1 MTDILP
7 KEIKLVAIY
16 ARVSTSRQEKE
27 ETIDNQLKAMR
38 KLAKEKGYKIVKE
51 YIDDGWSGDL
61 LARPALDQL
70 REDAKKKIWE
80 EVLFHDPDRV
90 ARTQWL
96 QGMVMYE
103 LEELGLGISFIT
115 TAAPKSDEDKVVF
128 AMRGVFAQY
137 EKMKITER
145 MRMGKRHKAE
155 EGHLLVSRP
164 LYGYKYIR
172 KKERKHGYYKINFEE
187 ARIVKMIF
195 SWVTDEGLTIRKVVR
210 RLQELGIKP
219 RYSKRSVWN
228 TSTLGTMLRNKAY
241 IGEAHWGSSYAVIP
255 EKPFKNEKYKKVI
268 KSSRK
273 IKPEQD
279 WIIIPV
285 PKIIEKEQFE
295 RAREQ
300 LKTNFA
306 LCQRNKKNDYL
317 LAGKIRCICGR
328 TRSGEGPQHGK
339 HLYYRCADRVKSF
352 PCPPTCH
359 EKGINARIADRLL
372 WDKVAELMSS
382 PDLLQAQ
389 LDRWINARRSKA
401 ISSIGDVKALGSEIT
416 ELKHQLDR
424 FNRGF
429 GAGSITLEELR
440 AYTIPLREDI
450 ASLEAKIAKAK
461 EQENQIN
468 EAAMPSREDIKS
480 FTEESER
487 ALPDLSFELKRNIII
502 NVIEKIIGTQQKL
515 EVNGYMPMA
524 SNLCLAPNYRSG

>member
-172 KKERKHGYYKINFEE
+172 KKERKHGY
-187 ARIVKMIF
+187 
-195 SWVTDEGLTIRKVVR
+195 
-210 RLQELGIKP
+210 
-219 RYSKRSVWN
+219 
-228 TSTLGTMLRNKAY
+228 
-241 IGEAHWGSSYAVIP
+241 
-255 EKPFKNEKYKKVI
+255 
-268 KSSRK
+268 
-273 IKPEQD
+273 
-279 WIIIPV
+279 
-285 PKIIEKEQFE
+285 
-295 RAREQ
+295 
-300 LKTNFA
+300 
-306 LCQRNKKNDYL
+306 
-317 LAGKIRCICGR
+317 
-328 TRSGEGPQHGK
+328 
-339 HLYYRCADRVKSF
+339 
-352 PCPPTCH
+352 
-359 EKGINARIADRLL
+359 
-372 WDKVAELMSS
+372 
-382 PDLLQAQ
+382 
-389 LDRWINARRSKA
+389 
-401 ISSIGDVKALGSEIT
+401 
-416 ELKHQLDR
+416 
-424 FNRGF
+424 
-429 GAGSITLEELR
+429 
-440 AYTIPLREDI
+440 
-450 ASLEAKIAKAK
+450 
-461 EQENQIN
+461 
-468 EAAMPSREDIKS
+468 
-480 FTEESER
+480 
-487 ALPDLSFELKRNIII
+487 
-502 NVIEKIIGTQQKL
+502 
-515 EVNGYMPMA
+515 
-524 SNLCLAPNYRSG
+524 